1 MDKQMSKLLKLVLLL
16 IITMLLLELFPLI
29 IKVLST
35 IVKFLLPFILGFTI
49 AFLLSPLVD
58 LLEKYKFNR
67 KAVSILLVILFV
79 GLIVIGLAY
88 VGPVVAEEV
97 KHFINNMPKY
107 LENIEEVVDKINEK
121 LSLNIN
127 LSNMS
132 FDKILGIIDNNGINL
147 MDSIGKIIQGTFSYL
162 IVFILTPILALY
174 FLIDYHKIKE
184 KIKNLLVNHKKE
196 HYVVLLK
203 TLEKTMYSYFIGV
216 FAVMLLMVLFS
227 FLSFTLIK
235 LELALLWG
243 IVIGIT
249 NIIPY
254 VGPYIGG
261 IIVGVF
267 TLSSDPSKFIYVL
280 IIIVVLQI
288 VESNFITP
296 LVEKKTVKT
305 HPILGIF
312 FLSLFSEILGIFGMI
327 IAIPVLSL
335 IQITLKFKKTK

>member
-49 AFLLSPLVD
+49 AFLLSPFVD

-67 KAVSILLVILFV
+67 KAVSILLVILFAS
-79 GLIVIGLAY
+79 LIVIGLVY
-88 VGPVVAEEV
+88 VGPVVAEET

-107 LENIEEVVDKINEK
+107 LENIEEVVDKINDK
-121 LSLNIN
+121 LKLNIN

-184 KIKNLLVNHKKE
+184 KIKQTRRGCN
-196 HYVVLLK
+196 
-203 TLEKTMYSYFIGV
+203 
-216 FAVMLLMVLFS
+216 
-227 FLSFTLIK
+227 
-235 LELALLWG
+235 
-243 IVIGIT
+243 
-249 NIIPY
+249 
-254 VGPYIGG
+254 
-261 IIVGVF
+261 
-267 TLSSDPSKFIYVL
+267 
-280 IIIVVLQI
+280 
-288 VESNFITP
+288 
-296 LVEKKTVKT
+296 
-305 HPILGIF
+305 
-312 FLSLFSEILGIFGMI
+312 
-327 IAIPVLSL
+327 
-335 IQITLKFKKTK
+335 